1 MKREKDPGG
10 LIFFSLIS
18 FHACMQYAER
28 RRLDWGVVAVAAFN
42 LLRLCLDRNALAA
55 IQGSV
60 YWPHIEW
67 PHRIVR
73 NRGRIK
79 SMAAVLCWRLQ
90 TSALMCGLS
99 KPSRVALAVI
109 LERSVNQKASGRI
122 PHGHGPVAFVRRLLP
137 TCSQRLLLRFH
148 RGYRFEV

>member
-10 LIFFSLIS
+10 LIFFLS
-18 FHACMQYAER
+18 FLFMHACMYAER

-42 LLRLCLDRNALAA
+42 LSRLCLDQNALAA
-55 IQGSV
+55 IQSSV
-60 YWPHIEW
+60 HWPHIEW

-79 SMAAVLCWRLQ
+79 SMAAALCWRLQ
-90 TSALMCGLS
+90 TSALVCGLS
-99 KPSRVALAVI
+99 KPTRVALAVI
-109 LERSVNQKASGRI
+109 SKRSVNQKASGRI
-122 PHGHGPVAFVRRLLP
+122 AHGHDPVAFVRRLLP

>member
-1 MKREKDPGG
+1 MPWLPSK
-10 LIFFSLIS
+10 
-18 FHACMQYAER
+18 
-28 RRLDWGVVAVAAFN
+28 VASTG
-42 LLRLCLDRNALAA
+42 R
-55 IQGSV
+55 
-60 YWPHIEW
+60 IEW

-73 NRGRIK
+73 NRGWIK

-90 TSALMCGLS
+90 TSALVCGLS

-122 PHGHGPVAFVRRLLP
+122 AHGHGPVAFVRRLLP